1 MRTELQCDAQSLHSD
16 RWLSLRQAAMQSTR
30 GEHILHKPAQNQIKN
45 TVKFK
50 NTWVTGL
57 IVSVMVVELGLDCSQ
72 SSVDCTCTEMSGVSA
87 GKKAGFHARLQRK
100 QRTCPPHAASM
111 RTWPYLPHV
120 VSMRT

>member
-30 GEHILHKPAQNQIKN
+30 GEHTLHKPAQNQIKN

-87 GKKAGFHARLQRK
+87 GKKPVFMPGYKENSVLVH
-100 QRTCPPHAASM
+100 RTLHQCVHDLGRYATSPN
-111 RTWPYLPHV
+111 
-120 VSMRT
+120 